1 MCEVTIVWNVEL
13 LILVDIPLILEELI
27 ALICRVISSNF
38 RVEWACWFEMFILI
52 YLLHCI
58 TFQDIMDYRRCH
70 KKIRFCRWCRWFDFF
85 TGWLCRLQSF
95 GM

>member
-13 LILVDIPLILEELI
+13 LILVDIPVILEELI
-27 ALICRVISSNF
+27 ALICGVISSNF
-38 RVEWACWFEMFILI
+38 RVKRACLFEMLILK

-70 KKIRFCRWCRWFDFF
+70 KKIRFCR
-85 TGWLCRLQSF
+85 
-95 GM
+95 